1 MFDVLERIRQL
12 RETRGWSVYRLAT
25 LSGIPQSTIAT
36 WYQKNLY
43 PPIDKLEMLCDVF
56 DISLSEFFF
65 VSGFNGVTEENSE
78 LLEKWTL
85 LGRAEKNAVITVI
98 DAFINLHDNT
108 KRI

>member
-1 MFDVLERIRQL
+1 MFDVLGRIRQL
-12 RETRGWSVYRLAT
+12 REARGWSVYRLAT

-43 PPIDKLEMLCDVF
+43 PPIDKLEILCGVF

-65 VSGFNGVTEENSE
+65 ADGTNGATKEYSE

-85 LGRAEKNAVITVI
+85 LGRTEKKALIAVI
-98 DAFINLHDNT
+98 DAFINMHDNP
-108 KRI
+108 KKI